1 MLVYLA
7 LVDQNEFQLP
17 DSFTNHADLI
27 AEADFYCLREM
38 KDWLKM
44 ECKKNSAR
52 INFATQH
59 GSYSYLMN
67 ISGNTAVLYDFYM
80 NEEERQAFLS
90 NRITVAQINRLKL
103 VLQQDRFRCDPT
115 NYVNENGNE
124 MRLITIETFSR
135 R

>member
-1 MLVYLA
+1 MLVFLA
-7 LVDQNEFQLP
+7 LIDQNEFQLP
-17 DSFTNHADLI
+17 SSFTNHADLI

-44 ECKKNSAR
+44 ECKKNSAS
-52 INFATQH
+52 ITFATQH
-59 GSYSYLMN
+59 SSFSYFMN
-67 ISGNTAVLYDFYM
+67 ISGTTAVLYDFYM

-90 NRITVAQINRLKL
+90 NTITLAQTNRLKL
-103 VLQQDRFRCDPT
+103 VLQQDRFRSFPT
-115 NYVNENGNE
+115 NYVNENGND

>member
-1 MLVYLA
+1 
-7 LVDQNEFQLP
+7 
-17 DSFTNHADLI
+17 
-27 AEADFYCLREM
+27 
-38 KDWLKM
+38 M

-59 GSYSYLMN
+59 GSYSYFMN